1 MFKTIS
7 ILALFIFFNLN
18 VQAQLTAVRDKA
30 PYPFW
35 LNLPS
40 DSVMKTKP
48 PVLIFLH
55 GKSLSGSN
63 LELVKKYGVIH
74 EMIKGRQ
81 INAIVVAPQVPAGS
95 NWEPDKLL
103 EVLNY
108 IQKTYATDTARVYVT
123 GMSLGGYGTLHF
135 AGKYPNR
142 VTAAVALCGGGN
154 PKDASNLSSIP
165 LWIQH
170 GTADRAVSISES
182 NKIVNAIRQFDG
194 GPLLTYTVLNG
205 WDHGDLERL
214 FRTDALYDWLFK
226 HSKSL
231 AEAEAKP
238 KATPAPAT
246 PATTKPVPAKPAAKK
261 K

>member
-7 ILALFIFFNLN
+7 ILAILCFFNL
-18 VQAQLTAVRDKA
+18 QAKAQLSAVRGKA
-30 PYPFW
+30 AYPFW

-135 AGKYPNR
+135 AGKYPDR

-154 PKDASNLSSIP
+154 SKDACNLSGIP
-165 LWIQH
+165 LWVQH
-170 GTADRAVSISES
+170 GTADRAVPISES

-214 FRTDALYDWLFK
+214 FRTDELYDWLFS
-226 HSKSL
+226 HSKAL
-231 AEAEAKP
+231 AEQETVKQTAP
-238 KATPAPAT
+238 VTPAPAT
-246 PATTKPVPAKPAAKK
+246 AAPTRK
-261 K
+261 